1 MKISV
6 IAMTIA
12 PLVSLAL
19 IACQGPPQAAT
30 PSPEETSPPTKVATA
45 GNPQPTYAN
54 GAVAADSPVA
64 SEAGVK
70 ILKAGG
76 NAVDAAVATGFTL
89 AVTRP
94 FSCGI
99 GGGVILLDIVFFA
112 AHFGREIGKAAER
125 EKAAR
130 DVAALDLQVDP

>member
-1 MKISV
+1 MYAEIS
-6 IAMTIA
+6 AMTMPAMRTIA
-12 PLVSLAL
+12 TFLLPTLLLAG
-19 IACQGPPQAAT
+19 CQGPSSTPATTPAEKTAAT
-30 PSPEETSPPTKVATA
+30 TPTVVSQAPSRGRA
-45 GNPQPTYAN
+45 QPSYAN

-64 SEAGVK
+64 SEAGVT

-99 GGGVILLDIVFFA
+99 GGG
-112 AHFGREIGKAAER
+112 G
-125 EKAAR
+125 AR
-130 DVAALDLQVDP
+130 CRNRCGTRSRPRTSS